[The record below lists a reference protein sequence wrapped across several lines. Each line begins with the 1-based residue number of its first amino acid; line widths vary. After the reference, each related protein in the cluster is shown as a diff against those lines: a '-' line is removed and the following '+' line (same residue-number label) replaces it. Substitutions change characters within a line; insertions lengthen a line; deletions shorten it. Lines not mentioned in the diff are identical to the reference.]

1 MITNLQK
8 FKEQLVVE
16 NNIPMRMPIVKS
28 NTILVKPDVKDFER
42 IKGIINR
49 ANNDREKEEKLA
61 INMANAI
68 TDGPKA
74 MARAKAAAQL
84 KYPNISR
91 IFVRRAKA
99 LGLNEDFS
107 SDTNNLN
114 VGNVVDYHG
123 LSAIVHSV
131 NSPEFGVNIKIMDTD
146 EIKMY
151 VPLDEVDFLRVS
163 ESLK

>member
-8 FKEQLVVE
+8 FKEQLVIE
-16 NNIPMRMPIVKS
+16 NGMPMRMPPVKS
-28 NTILVKPDVKDFER
+28 NTVLIKPDVKDFER
-42 IKGIINR
+42 IKGIIAR

-91 IFVRRAKA
+91 IFIRRAKA
-99 LGLNEDFS
+99 LGVNESLNEI
-107 SDTNNLN
+107 N
-114 VGNVVDYHG
+114 
-123 LSAIVHSV
+123 IV
-131 NSPEFGVNIKIMDTD
+131 E
-146 EIKMY
+146 
-151 VPLDEVDFLRVS
+151 
-163 ESLK
+163 